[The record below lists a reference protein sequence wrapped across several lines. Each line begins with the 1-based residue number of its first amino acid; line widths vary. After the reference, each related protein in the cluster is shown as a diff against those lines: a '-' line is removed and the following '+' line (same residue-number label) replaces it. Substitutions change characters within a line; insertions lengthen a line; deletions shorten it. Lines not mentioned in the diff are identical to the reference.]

1 MDKIGPGMNLKT
13 RILPLTW
20 VPPPFGLISHLQL
33 GAPSSALQSADSD
46 LIFCVAG
53 PVDLNLLVFL
63 AIIFLIVN
71 LKVDRESYQPLMFH
85 FPRACLFLAEVIK
98 LDVWS

>member
-1 MDKIGPGMNLKT
+1 MNLKT
-13 RILPLTW
+13 IILPLTW
-20 VPPPFGLISHLQL
+20 VPPPSGLISHLQT

-63 AIIFLIVN
+63 AIIFLIIN
-71 LKVDRESYQPLMFH
+71 LKLDHGSCQPLMFH

-98 LDVWS
+98 LGVWS